1 MIGALQ
7 WFVRLPGN
15 VMIFAVRM
23 YQVCISP
30 LLGRNCRYSP
40 TCSAYFIQAV
50 EKYGAIRGGF
60 KGVCR
65 ICRCHPFHKGGYDPP

>member
-1 MIGALQ
+1 MKNAIHWLIR
-7 WFVRLPGN
+7 FPGN
-15 VMIFAVRM
+15 VMIYGVRM

-30 LLGRNCRYSP
+30 LLGSNCRYTP

-50 EKYGAIRGGF
+50 NKYGAIRGGF

-65 ICRCHPFHKGGYDPP
+65 ICRCHPFRKGGHDPP